1 MQDVVGSI
9 PTGTTKGDVAQLVE
23 HMPEEHGVVSS
34 ILTVTTIGLSSEYVS
49 GLKLGKAKW

>member
-1 MQDVVGSI
+1 MYLWKI
-9 PTGTTKGDVAQLVE
+9 LKCINGDVAQLVE
-23 HMPEEHGVVSS
+23 HLPEEQGVVSS